1 MLVTISSGNGVDEVC
16 RGLWHFYR
24 WMQKKGFAFEV
35 VKIEEG
41 VCRHCYKSI
50 LVKSEDKV
58 LLALEGT
65 ILWKS
70 NSPFRPKHKRKN
82 WYFSLMVEAE
92 QTYHDIQSE
101 KIIYQT
107 MKSPK
112 KGGQHVNT
120 TCSGVRAI
128 YPPLQMSA
136 ISYDERSQHQ
146 NRKIA
151 RCRLLEKIAQTEQEE
166 MTSSTQHRW
175 KEGKGLERGNPVKV
189 FEGERF
195 REVVLM
201 KKV

>member
-1 MLVTISSGNGVDEVC
+1 MLIYISSGNGVDEVC

-24 WMQKKGFAFEV
+24 WMQKKELAFEV

-41 VCRHCYKSI
+41 ACQHCYKSI

-58 LLALEGT
+58 FLELAGT

-70 NSPFRPKHKRKN
+70 NSPFRPAHKRKN
-82 WYFSLMVEAE
+82 WYFSLMIEE
-92 QTYHDIQSE
+92 EKTYHEIQRE

-136 ISYDERSQHQ
+136 LSYDERSQYQ

-151 RCRLLEKIAQTEQEE
+151 LCRLLEKITQIEQEE
-166 MTSSTQHRW
+166 MTNSTQYRW
-175 KEGKGLERGNPVKV
+175 KEGKDLERGNPVKI
-189 FEGERF
+189 FEGVRF
-195 REVVLM
+195 REVYG
-201 KKV
+201 